1 MITESYLL
9 GLQHG
14 VIHEDTPYG
23 LPSEIKL
30 LPQYL
35 NNLGYVSRSVG
46 KWHLGH
52 CSRVYTPTSRG
63 FKSHHGYWG
72 GKEDYFTHVNIQNTK
87 LVQTSDIK
95 LLKYS

>member
-1 MITESYLL
+1 MIVE

-23 LPSEIKL
+23 LSPDITI

-35 NNLGYVSRSVG
+35 QTLGYMSHSVG

-52 CSRVYTPTSRG
+52 CSKLMSPTHRG
-63 FKSHHGYWG
+63 FLSHVGYWG
-72 GKEDYFTHVNIQNTK
+72 GKEDYYTHLNIQTSR
-87 LVQTSDIK
+87 LV
-95 LLKYS
+95 